1 MRPDTAPHPRDTQ
14 RDIHA
19 RPDIGLT
26 ARVIQGNELRIASV
40 HLERNA
46 LIVVDKG
53 IKTVTTGDGVRV
65 RATPGQALVVRGAQT
80 VDFTNVLAS
89 DGTYEARW
97 LIFDDA
103 LLLDERYRRD
113 ATSAGRAAAERQ
125 SVVAIGKVGGQFHAS
140 FEAARE
146 ALSPVDLVPEG
157 VARLRVLEVAYWLLA
172 RGVAL
177 APHAARTSV
186 AARIRHLIAADVDA
200 SWPSAIVSGRLA
212 MSEAT
217 LRRRLSAEGTSLTEV
232 VADVRMTTA
241 LTMLQATSRPI
252 SDVAMSVGYESPSRF
267 SVRFRERFGFS
278 PSAVRDLDRGDRSER
293 GA

>member
-1 MRPDTAPHPRDTQ
+1 MRPDTAPHPRESQ
-14 RDIHA
+14 REIHA

-26 ARVIQGNELRIASV
+26 ARVIQGNELRIASI
-40 HLERNA
+40 HLEHNA

-53 IKTVTTGDGVRV
+53 IKTVTTSDGARA

-97 LIFDDA
+97 LVFDDA
-103 LLLDERYRRD
+103 LLFDERYRRD
-113 ATSAGRAAAERQ
+113 ATAAERATAGRK
-125 SVVAIGKVGGQFHAS
+125 SAIALGKIARQFHAS
-140 FEAARE
+140 FEAACE
-146 ALSPVDLVPEG
+146 ALCPIDPVPEG
-157 VARLRVLEVAYWLLA
+157 VARLRALEVAYWLLA
-172 RGVAL
+172 CGVSL
-177 APHAARTSV
+177 APHAARTSI
-186 AARIRHLIAADVDA
+186 AARVRHLIAADVDA
-200 SWPSAIVSGRLA
+200 SWSSAVVSGRLA

-217 LRRRLSAEGTSLTEV
+217 LRRRLCAEGTSLTAV
-232 VADVRMTTA
+232 LADVRMTTA

-252 SDVAMSVGYESPSRF
+252 SDVAMCVGYESPSRF

-278 PSAVRDLDRGDRSER
+278 PSAVRDSGRDNR